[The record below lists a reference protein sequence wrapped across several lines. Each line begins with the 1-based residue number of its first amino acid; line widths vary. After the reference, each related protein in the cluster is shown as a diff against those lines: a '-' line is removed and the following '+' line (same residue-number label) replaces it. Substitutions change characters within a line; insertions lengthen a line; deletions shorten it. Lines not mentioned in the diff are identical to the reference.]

1 MAKPPP
7 PHLQRTVVMGTV
19 GRSGGAVLRELL
31 GQVPPPPVTVL
42 GTRPFRHLPRGLMQ
56 AVVEGSGWAACLR
69 HIDAGDRVLIVFDTQ
84 RHERESVFWR
94 LERAHLIDLASALH
108 ARGLQRLDVVFAPDQ
123 PASAAETVA
132 LKSLGYGIHVPGPG
146 QRAVAK
152 ATGGATSA
160 PARLG
165 QWVIHILVDTM
176 RQFSQSLIHGRRQQR
191 ERARTRQRERETGD
205 RGD

>member
-1 MAKPPP
+1 MATPPP
-7 PHLQRTVVMGTV
+7 PHLQRTVVMGAV

-31 GQVPPPPVTVL
+31 GQVPPPPVLVL
-42 GTRPFRHLPRGLMQ
+42 GTRAFRHLPRGLTQ
-56 AVVEGSGWAACLR
+56 AVVEGSSWAACLR
-69 HIDAGDRVLIVFDTQ
+69 HIDPGDRVLIVFDTQ

-94 LERAHLIDLASALH
+94 LERAHLIDLVSALH

-123 PASAAETVA
+123 PAHRAETVA
-132 LKSLGYGIHVPGPG
+132 LESLGYGVHVPGASR
-146 QRAVAK
+146 RAIAT

-165 QWVIHILVDTM
+165 QWLIHIVVDTM

-191 ERARTRQRERETGD
+191 ERALDRRREREANRPRD
-205 RGD
+205 